1 MNLVVRRQPKTPRST
16 ARANGDA
23 TRQRLLDA
31 AEALFGEQTFA
42 TVSLRDITRKAG
54 VAVALASYHFGS
66 KEAMFRECVARRAAI
81 LNVLRRER
89 LPRLRPDAS
98 AADILDAF
106 MRPLFEQIRHGE
118 PGWPAYLRIVAK
130 LGYEA
135 QWLALLREHFD
146 ETAQIFV
153 ARLALALPDVPR
165 PALLRGFAMTLD
177 AMLQT
182 LSRNRRIDSLSA
194 GVVSADDL
202 DAAYEAM
209 MRFCVAG
216 LRGLGGSDAP
226 AV

>member
-1 MNLVVRRQPKTPRST
+1 MTLDAHRKIPRST

-81 LNVLRRER
+81 LNAWRREQLAR
-89 LPRLRPDAS
+89 LSPEAS
-98 AADILDAF
+98 GTEVLEAF
-106 MRPLFEQIRHGE
+106 MRPLFEQIRGGE
-118 PGWPAYLRIVAK
+118 SGWPAYLRIVAK
-130 LGYEA
+130 LGHDA
-135 QWLALLREHFD
+135 QWLALLHEHFD
-146 ETAQIFV
+146 ETAQAYV
-153 ARLALALPDVPR
+153 ERLAAALPETPR
-165 PALLRGFAMTLD
+165 PALLRGFALTLD

-182 LSRNRRIDSLSA
+182 LSRNRRIDTLSDGA
-194 GVVSADDL
+194 VTADDL
-202 DAAYEAM
+202 DAAYDAM
-209 MRFCVAG
+209 IRFCVAG
-216 LRGLGGSDAP
+216 FMGLSSSEAQ